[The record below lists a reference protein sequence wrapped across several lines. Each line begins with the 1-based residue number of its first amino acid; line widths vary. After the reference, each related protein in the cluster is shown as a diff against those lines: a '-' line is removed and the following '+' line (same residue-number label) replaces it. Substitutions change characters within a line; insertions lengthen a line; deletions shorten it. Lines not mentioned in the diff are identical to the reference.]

1 MFKKILYIL
10 AGILIVGGIIT
21 TNIFISSNKKLKTE
35 VDLLR
40 GRELAYVSENNAI
53 QEQNIVFKYTI
64 EQLSYYQDS
73 INKKLLYTSNE
84 LKIKKNQIKQLQY
97 LLLETTKTDTIITRD
112 TIFRDE
118 LFLDTTLTSKYYTLN
133 LVLAYPN
140 YIKITPTFIDELML
154 ITSNEKVTVNP
165 PSPVCFIRWFQK
177 KQIIQT
183 IDIVNSNPNVILK
196 KTRFIEII
204 KL

>member
-84 LKIKKNQIKQLQY
+84 LKIKKNQIK
-97 LLLETTKTDTIITRD
+97 K
-112 TIFRDE
+112 
-118 LFLDTTLTSKYYTLN
+118 
-133 LVLAYPN
+133 
-140 YIKITPTFIDELML
+140 
-154 ITSNEKVTVNP
+154 
-165 PSPVCFIRWFQK
+165 
-177 KQIIQT
+177 
-183 IDIVNSNPNVILK
+183 
-196 KTRFIEII
+196 
-204 KL
+204 

>member
-73 INKKLLYTSNE
+73 INKKLLDTSNE